1 MSESDGPPIK
11 LKLPFKP
18 NITMF
23 LVAAVVLIG
32 VGELLSGT
40 AGFVEV
46 EPGEV
51 AVIYNNTGLAI
62 FGDDQRTV
70 TDQGALT
77 FIPGLQTVIKLERR
91 PQVFIMS
98 TKAMNEAGGGKRSY
112 SWGTEAPTNVGPS
125 LTVRANDGSNFFFD
139 RLEIHYQIT
148 PAEAGKV
155 IDSSGP
161 TDGYKMHLLGTHA
174 REILRDE
181 FGRYTFLEVA
191 DPSKYG
197 AATSDAKRRLNERM
211 LRYGVEV
218 TQIVTPKPKFEE
230 RVEKAIE
237 ERQYAEQEVEVQVEK
252 RRKLEQE
259 KGLKIQSIAQAKN
272 AEYQSLVAELE
283 SQQKAAEN
291 ELLRVKRE
299 ADKYRIDREA
309 NGSAY
314 RAEKITRA
322 KANEVAYRK
331 QAEGLV
337 AKITAV
343 GAAGP
348 DVLNKVIAEKIF
360 PQLKRVSG
368 TPLIKVST
376 PIDIRHI
383 NQGAR

>member
-1 MSESDGPPIK
+1 MTDPSSAAKK

-23 LVAAVVLIG
+23 LLLAVVLI
-32 VGELLSGT
+32 VLGELLLGT
-40 AGFVEV
+40 GGFVEV

-51 AVIYNNTGLAI
+51 AVIYNNTGIAL
-62 FGDDQRTV
+62 FGEDQRTV

-77 FIPGLQTVIKLERR
+77 FIPGLQTVIKLERK
-91 PQVFIMS
+91 PQVFVMS
-98 TKAMNEAGGGKRSY
+98 DEAMQQALGGGRSY
-112 SWGTEAPTNVGPS
+112 LGSSEPVNVGPS

-139 RLEIHYQIT
+139 RLEIHYQLI

-155 IDSSGP
+155 IDASGP
-161 TDGYKMHLLGTHA
+161 DNGYKEHLISTHA

-197 AATSDAKRRLNERM
+197 AATTDAKNHLNER
-211 LRYGVEV
+211 LLPYGVEV
-218 TQIVTPKPKFEE
+218 TQIVTPKPKFEA

-237 ERQYAEQEVEVQVEK
+237 ERQNAEQEVEVQEEK
-252 RRKLEQE
+252 RRKLDQE
-259 KGLKIQSIAQAKN
+259 KGLKTQSIAQAKN

-283 SQQKAAEN
+283 SQKKAAEN

-309 NGSAY
+309 QGNAY
-314 RAEKITRA
+314 RAEKVLRA

-331 QAEGLV
+331 EAEGLV

-348 DVLNKVIAEKIF
+348 DVLNKVIAEKVF
-360 PQLKRVSG
+360 PQLKNVSG
-368 TPLIKVST
+368 TPLIKPST

-383 NQGAR
+383 DQGGK